1 MKTIFNTLILLV
13 IVSTGL
19 TAQHSYGAYSPKFN
33 LRQEVGNAYLTVE
46 TTRPIARG
54 RVIFGGLVPYEEL
67 WFTGAGGTFI
77 TIDRDVTIAGQFA
90 PASRYG
96 LYVIPTKK
104 EWTVIFSRNSVMPN
118 SPDYNPEK
126 EVRVCIP
133 ITKPSHFYESWTIEF
148 DLFHGGANMYLS
160 WTDVQIVVPIETS
173 MLKDNN
179 SFIDSLASAPLSS
192 NREEYYRAISY
203 LNFNKLQME
212 RVVYFANHLVT
223 LEDENRY
230 YTHEILA
237 NAYLYLGKKKESLA
251 ELDKVEEIL
260 PREFSGQTETIT
272 SISERVAKM
281 RKELAEME

>member
-1 MKTIFNTLILLV
+1 
-13 IVSTGL
+13 
-19 TAQHSYGAYSPKFN
+19 
-33 LRQEVGNAYLTVE
+33 
-46 TTRPIARG
+46 
-54 RVIFGGLVPYEEL
+54 
-67 WFTGAGGTFI
+67 
-77 TIDRDVTIAGQFA
+77 
-90 PASRYG
+90 
-96 LYVIPTKK
+96 
-104 EWTVIFSRNSVMPN
+104 MPN